1 MKREKLEKEFK
12 RKFEQ
17 LEEKLEK
24 EAMER
29 GEDFSETKALLDAEL
44 ERQLDRN
51 HPSSKKKH
59 SLYIFTKA
67 KDLAKYILVV
77 TEKSP
82 KKFRFTLV
90 VRLQNYVLDVIENIY
105 IANCLPLGET
115 RRKYQTKANNLLGML
130 DYYAG
135 ICYEVLCITFRQYS
149 CISKQVADCILY
161 LGKWIASDAHR
172 TAN

>member
-29 GEDFSETKALLDAEL
+29 GEDFSGTKALLDAEL

-59 SLYIFTKA
+59 NKI
-67 KDLAKYILVV
+67 
-77 TEKSP
+77 
-82 KKFRFTLV
+82 
-90 VRLQNYVLDVIENIY
+90 
-105 IANCLPLGET
+105 
-115 RRKYQTKANNLLGML
+115 
-130 DYYAG
+130 
-135 ICYEVLCITFRQYS
+135 
-149 CISKQVADCILY
+149 
-161 LGKWIASDAHR
+161 
-172 TAN
+172 